1 MLLDQ
6 FSTPADA
13 QGSNAGMFDVG
24 WLYMPNPKSKG
35 SNLVTNYLTAQL
47 AQDVSGANPYL
58 LYNGLG
64 SWSGNFSN
72 PNFRADIGSDGSF
85 TTLTNFT
92 PRELKVILFSVCAP
106 SSSANYFG
114 GGYGDPYGHGDGNTN
129 NNDYSSVGEA
139 GVCDAVN
146 RTLPPYGVLQFAASG
161 STQDFNVSVWDY
173 SQSTTQDVASFNVK
187 MSSGTASVHVNA
199 TNFGYK
205 LTNAYVSGT
214 ELNSRA
220 PLVGIYGGD

>member
-1 MLLDQ
+1 
-6 FSTPADA
+6 
-13 QGSNAGMFDVG
+13 MFDVG
-24 WLYMPNPKSKG
+24 WLYMPDPASKG
-35 SNLVTNYLTAQL
+35 SKLVTNYLTAQL

-72 PNFRADIGSDGSF
+72 PNFRADIGSAGSF

-114 GGYGDPYGHGDGNTN
+114 GANCGTGPVSYFGGGYGDTYDRGSGNDD
-129 NNDYSSVGEA
+129 NNDYSSVNEA
-139 GVCDAVN
+139 GVCDAID
-146 RTLPPYGVLQFAASG
+146 RSLPPYGVLQFGAQG
-161 STQDFNVSVWDY
+161 STQDFKVSVWDY

-199 TNFGYK
+199 TNFGYQ